1 MKVIVTTITRSPR
14 GNPMRST
21 REIVADQL
29 RVGRGAECE
38 LRLPDPRV
46 PIHARTILAGV
57 NGAQMYDAFEQSA
70 DVTGIYRSM
79 ALLPGT
85 SLKIGPFRLDVVT
98 PPPGVDLALD
108 IELVQP
114 LPGVAKISGKDIY
127 ERARSAPVSR
137 RVVAWGL
144 FLPIL
149 LGFLIFPVFS
159 FFADSH
165 KAASAQTVSSGAH
178 TLDRARAKAAS
189 LSEQAWNPGELAAAH
204 QPFASNCKV
213 CHSQSFTRVQ
223 DADCK
228 ACHQKMGDHV
238 SKSVAHVE
246 GLSETRCASCHRDH
260 KGALAL
266 QQQNTHYFMAECS
279 SCHSDIKK
287 HMANTGTMNV
297 SDFARGHPEFRINLL
312 AGPGKTDIRRLRLSD
327 SSRIHEDLGL
337 KFPHDVH
344 LDPKG
349 VKGPQGLVKTDC
361 GSCHVPDSTGV
372 GFKPVTMKNQC
383 QSCHELRFEIA
394 APERQVPHGNVGDVM
409 TTLRD
414 FYSYIAIN
422 RIDLERTRPVPVAG
436 QLERDI
442 PGKTAP
448 GPQRLGNPS
457 DVNGQVRVAATE
469 LFEKTS
475 CVSCHKISKMMTATG
490 EPGWSVS
497 PVLAAPRRMPK
508 SEFSHASHTMTACST
523 CHGAK
528 TSKSAQDVLMPK
540 IETCRSCHAG
550 RNPEPEKVV
559 SNCGLC
565 HGFHVISSMN
575 KLDGMHAMPWPA
587 TRDALLPR
595 SALQPSAPGQ
605 KK

>member
-14 GNPMRST
+14 GNAMRSS

-46 PIHARTILAGV
+46 PIHARSILAGV
-57 NGAQMYDAFEQSA
+57 NGPQMYDAFEQSA
-70 DVTGIYRSM
+70 DVTGVYRSM
-79 ALLPGT
+79 ALVPGT
-85 SLKIGPFRLDVVT
+85 SLKIGPFRLDVVA
-98 PPPGVDLALD
+98 PAPGVDLALD

-114 LPGVAKISGKDIY
+114 LPGVARLSGKDIY
-127 ERARSAPVSR
+127 ERARTAPVSR
-137 RVVAWGL
+137 RAVAWLL

-149 LGFLIFPVFS
+149 LGFLVFPVFS
-159 FFADSH
+159 YFADQH
-165 KAASAQTVSSGAH
+165 KAPTAH
-178 TLDRARAKAAS
+178 AKTLDRARAKAAS
-189 LSEQAWNPGELAAAH
+189 FGEQSWSPGELAAAH

-228 ACHQKMGDHV
+228 ACHKDMGDHV
-238 SKSVAHVE
+238 SPSVAHVQ

-260 KGALAL
+260 KGAFAL

-279 SCHSDIKK
+279 TCHADIRK
-287 HMANTGTMNV
+287 HMAATRTLDV

-312 AGPGKTDIRRLRLSD
+312 SGQDKTGISRLRLSD
-327 SSRIHEDLGL
+327 KAKIHEDLGL
-337 KFPHDVH
+337 KFPHDLH

-349 VKGPQGLVKTDC
+349 VKGPQGLVKVEC
-361 GSCHVPDSTGV
+361 GSCHVPDSTGT

-422 RIDLERTRPVPVAG
+422 HIDLDRTRPAPGPG
-436 QLERDI
+436 QMERDI

-448 GPQRLGNPS
+448 GPQRLGNPA
-457 DVNGQVRVAATE
+457 DVKGQVRVAATE

-475 CVSCHKISKMMTATG
+475 CVTCHKVSRTVAANG
-490 EPGWSVS
+490 EPDWQVS
-497 PVLAAPRRMPK
+497 PVLAAPRRMPT
-508 SEFSHASHTMTACST
+508 SGFSHASHTMTACST
-523 CHGAK
+523 CHAAK
-528 TSKSAQDVLMPK
+528 TSKTAQDVLMPG

-550 RNPEPEKVV
+550 RNPEAEKVV

-565 HGFHVISSMN
+565 HGFHVINRMDRP
-575 KLDGMHAMPWPA
+575 DGMHPMPWPA
-587 TRDALLPR
+587 SRDAVLSH
-595 SALQPSAPGQ
+595 SAMPLTAPAVG
-605 KK
+605 K